1 MNFNEIIEEI
11 RNFIIKGYYKNEEQ
25 VKIGIVLRV
34 LNQFGWSIWD
44 PNEVVSEYKVSDEDN
59 TKVDFALFYSKFSP
73 AVYIEA
79 KSMNRAD
86 SANLS
91 EIERQLRNYNRDN
104 TAPLT
109 IITDGKMWYFYLSQ
123 TGGTF
128 SKKRFKDINW
138 LKDTNDEI
146 EESFRLFLKKEEHE
160 TGSAIRKAN
169 EFLNL
174 TRKQVL
180 IGESLHDAKTLADQP
195 PFPSL
200 VEAMIKIVK
209 DKGVILTREEAIDGI
224 KKARSFSDETTQTHQ
239 EESVPPRQRVVYTN
253 TKRIFNNIDHT
264 QRDSRFSEI
273 YECKF
278 DGKYLNKIGWNA
290 LLRVV
295 FTKAFS
301 LGWLI
306 DRMHSETGINM
317 FDHDPK
323 THGYNPIGYKN
334 YYSLDVDATK
344 AAKNIE
350 LLCIQLNLDLLIK
363 YKYTQGPQV
372 GKTGVIVN
380 NKK

>member
-1 MNFNEIIEEI
+1 MKTLIEEI
-11 RNFIIKGYYKNEEQ
+11 RTHIQNGSFKNEEQ
-25 VKIGIVLRV
+25 VKLGIILRV
-34 LNQFGWSIWD
+34 LDRLGWNIWS
-44 PNEVVSEYKVSDEDN
+44 PNEIVLEYKVSDEDN
-59 TKVDFALFYSKFSP
+59 TKVDFALFYTPFSP

-104 TAPLT
+104 TAPIT

-123 TGGTF
+123 TGGAF

-138 LKDTNDEI
+138 VKDTNEEI
-146 EESFRLFLKKEEHE
+146 EESLRLFLQKEELE

-174 TRKQVL
+174 TRKQIL
-180 IGESLHDAKTLADQP
+180 IGESLHDAKSLADHP

-200 VEAMIKIVK
+200 VDAMIKIVK
-209 DKGVILTREEAIDGI
+209 DKGIILNRDEAIEGI
-224 KKARSFSDETTQTHQ
+224 KKARSFSDDITRTFP
-239 EESVPPRQRVVYTN
+239 EEKVSSRERVVQ
-253 TKRIFNNIDHT
+253 KKINNNFSHVDHT
-264 QRDSRFSEI
+264 QRDLRWSEI
-273 YECKF
+273 FECRF
-278 DGKYLNKIGWNA
+278 DGKYLNRIGWNI
-290 LLRVV
+290 LLRVLL
-295 FTKAFS
+295 TKAFS
-301 LGWLI
+301 LGWSV

-323 THGYNPIGYKN
+323 TRGYNPVGYKN

-380 NKK
+380 NKR